1 MAYIA
6 KKSTGKM
13 ISELRR
19 EAGYTQRTLAEAL
32 NITDK
37 AISKWE
43 RGLSLPDVALL
54 PKLSALLDADIE
66 LLLQEGNSI
75 LHKEWSGLI
84 DLRGFDYDMSQIV
97 YDKPMVYY
105 ILSHFLLLGVK
116 EIYVLGDREK
126 QSWISWELLQEIGF
140 CFTVNPKTLPKKNL
154 MIMPHPCFLFGS
166 DLTRRFQAAMSTGK
180 TTKLCPDWEFTP
192 FLFCSVEHV
201 FMYLKKPSY
210 LFDNA
215 VIKTLGRG
223 MVCLPMDTPD
233 QLNDVAS
240 FVRMYQATTGLKLE
254 DIEEIAAYKKNSDRS
269 IL

>member
-1 MAYIA
+1 
-6 KKSTGKM
+6 M

-126 QSWISWELLQEIGF
+126 QSWRQ
-140 CFTVNPKTLPKKNL
+140 
-154 MIMPHPCFLFGS
+154 
-166 DLTRRFQAAMSTGK
+166 
-180 TTKLCPDWEFTP
+180 TK
-192 FLFCSVEHV
+192 
-201 FMYLKKPSY
+201 
-210 LFDNA
+210 
-215 VIKTLGRG
+215 
-223 MVCLPMDTPD
+223 
-233 QLNDVAS
+233 
-240 FVRMYQATTGLKLE
+240 GL
-254 DIEEIAAYKKNSDRS
+254 
-269 IL
+269 